1 MVSDKSHK
9 ENLKLRFSRSLRIQ
23 LKIRNVSCFFFLF
36 IPQKARI
43 CEERRSSVRGTEMA
57 QEVIFEIFTR
67 RNSQNGTE
75 SFDMPLHMIENDG
88 YGPSQ
93 DRVKFL
99 NNFSYCH
106 NVFFGSFL
114 NRSKGEPLLRKWLL
128 ILIGRMWDGYPAAVE
143 HANRGNYIQN
153 ILDFV
158 KEDEDPEVR
167 VNTI

>member
-1 MVSDKSHK
+1 
-9 ENLKLRFSRSLRIQ
+9 
-23 LKIRNVSCFFFLF
+23 
-36 IPQKARI
+36 
-43 CEERRSSVRGTEMA
+43 MA

-93 DRVKFL
+93 DRVKFKMISHIITMI
-99 NNFSYCH
+99 FW
-106 NVFFGSFL
+106 SFL
-114 NRSKGEPLLRKWLL
+114 NRLKGEPLLRKWLL

-167 VNTI
+167 VNTIYKNIQKFQYFKDKLIY

>member
-1 MVSDKSHK
+1 
-9 ENLKLRFSRSLRIQ
+9 
-23 LKIRNVSCFFFLF
+23 
-36 IPQKARI
+36 
-43 CEERRSSVRGTEMA
+43 MA

-93 DRVKFL
+93 DRVKFKMISHIMTVI
-99 NNFSYCH
+99 FWS
-106 NVFFGSFL
+106 FF
-114 NRSKGEPLLRKWLL
+114 NRLKGEPLLRKWLL

-167 VNTI
+167 VNTIYKNIQKFQLFKDTLIY